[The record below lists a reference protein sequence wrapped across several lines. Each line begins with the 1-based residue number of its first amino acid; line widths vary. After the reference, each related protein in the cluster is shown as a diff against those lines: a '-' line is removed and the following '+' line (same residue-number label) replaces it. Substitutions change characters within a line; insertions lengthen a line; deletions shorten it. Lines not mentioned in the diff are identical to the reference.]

1 MDVRLIVTDLDGT
14 LWHPASGTHP
24 AAAAAI
30 RKVAADGP
38 PLLAAT
44 GRRVGSTRRPLAE
57 LGIAPPAV
65 VLNGAVGLD
74 LADPG
79 AAPFHRV
86 AFTPDDAVRLLA
98 AYRAHGIDPCVYVD
112 PSDEP
117 RGNEVWLSPTPST
130 HPDHAAHLGRD
141 SAVGDLDEVVRT
153 STVLS
158 FGVLG
163 IDHAIGVAICDEVGA
178 TAEPYFDRALEY
190 PGTYQLHVAPP
201 GISKWDGVLAF
212 CRRVGIDPADG
223 VVVLGDGPNDVE
235 LLTHAA
241 LALVP
246 EDAHPAAAA
255 CAHERIPSAVD
266 GGWAVVL
273 DLLASA

>member
-1 MDVRLIVTDLDGT
+1 MDVRLIITDLDGT
-14 LWHPASGTHP
+14 LWHPGHGTHP

-44 GRRVGSTRRPLAE
+44 GRRVGSTRRPLAA
-57 LGIAPPAV
+57 LGVTPPAV

-74 LADPG
+74 LADVATP
-79 AAPFHRV
+79 PFHRV
-86 AFTPDDAVRLLA
+86 AFSPPDAVRLLA
-98 AYRAHGIDPCVYVD
+98 AYRAHGVDPCVYVD
-112 PSDEP
+112 PSDEE

-130 HPDHAAHLGRD
+130 HPSHAAQLSAD
-141 SAVGDLDEVVRT
+141 AAVGDLDEVVRT

-163 IDHAIGVAICDEVGA
+163 IAHDVAVAICDEVGGA
-178 TAEPYFDRALEY
+178 AEPYFDRALEY
-190 PGTYQLHVAPP
+190 PGTYQLHVAPR

-212 CRRVGIDPADG
+212 CERAGLDPNDG

-235 LLTHAA
+235 LLTHAG

-246 EDAHPAAAA
+246 EDAHPAAVA
-255 CAHERIPSAVD
+255 CADERIPSALD

-273 DLLASA
+273 DLLG